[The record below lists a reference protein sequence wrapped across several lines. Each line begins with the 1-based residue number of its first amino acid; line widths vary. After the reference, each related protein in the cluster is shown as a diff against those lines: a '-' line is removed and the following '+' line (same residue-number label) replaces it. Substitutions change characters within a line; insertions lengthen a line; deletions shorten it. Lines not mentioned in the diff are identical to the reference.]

1 MTQKRVFFET
11 ECTNIPLSWLKYE
24 KNSDKRLLLDA
35 EIYFN
40 GTKQSYNHTQL
51 TNKRIID

>member
-1 MTQKRVFFET
+1 MSTIVSYFLQ
-11 ECTNIPLSWLKYE
+11 